1 MIRNYDFN
9 CFSFLITK
17 IQPTVQKLLD
27 IYTLYSSSHILVRLQ
42 LMYLYDC
49 KTVYSCSY
57 LMVTLPEVVSSP
69 QAGTDLE
76 HSPSLGQAL
85 GRVCC
90 GGHSGNYTGYA
101 VIVTGAGQTQHG
113 DIWLEVNSVRVSTVW

>member
-1 MIRNYDFN
+1 MNRNYDFD
-9 CFSFLITK
+9 CFSLLITK
-17 IQPTVQKLLD
+17 LQPTVQKLLD
-27 IYTLYSSSHILVRLQ
+27 IYTLYSSSHILVRPQ

-49 KTVYSCSY
+49 KTVSSCSY

-85 GRVCC
+85 GRVCR
-90 GGHSGNYTGYA
+90 A
-101 VIVTGAGQTQHG
+101 VVGIVATILGM
-113 DIWLEVNSVRVSTVW
+113 L